1 MNRIE
6 DENQK
11 PHLSLGDKFLLGY
24 GWVVAGFTFVNA
36 TFCLYLIISGK
47 STFINVLNMFLG
59 YAYCFMFS
67 KSKGKLFLSKSCFLL
82 SLFFV
87 MVFSVIYVLTGKIN
101 PNPTPNELLAFLIM
115 AVGVSLILYL
125 YRKFF
130 TEFKHIIKFEPPI
143 QIEAK
148 NGDEE

>member
-1 MNRIE
+1 MN
-6 DENQK
+6 
-11 PHLSLGDKFLLGY
+11 KFVLGY

-87 MVFSVIYVLTGKIN
+87 MFFSVIYVLTGKIN

-130 TEFKHIIKFEPPI
+130 TEFKHIIKFDPPI
-143 QIEAK
+143 KIEAK
-148 NGDEE
+148 NGD

>member
-1 MNRIE
+1 MN
-6 DENQK
+6 
-11 PHLSLGDKFLLGY
+11 KFVLVY
-24 GWVVAGFTFVNA
+24 GWVFVGFIFVCA

-47 STFINVLNMFLG
+47 STFNTVLNMFLG
-59 YAYCFMFS
+59 CAYCFVFQ
-67 KSKGKLFLSKSCFLL
+67 KSKEKLFLSKGCFLL

-115 AVGVSLILYL
+115 AVGVILILYL

-130 TEFKHIIKFEPPI
+130 TEFKHIIKFDPLI
-143 QIEAK
+143 KIEAK
-148 NGDEE
+148 NSDEE

>member
-1 MNRIE
+1 MN
-6 DENQK
+6 
-11 PHLSLGDKFLLGY
+11 KFVLGY

-101 PNPTPNELLAFLIM
+101 NNPTPNELLAFLIM
-115 AVGVSLILYL
+115 AVCVSLI
-125 YRKFF
+125 
-130 TEFKHIIKFEPPI
+130 
-143 QIEAK
+143 
-148 NGDEE
+148 

>member
-1 MNRIE
+1 MTEIK

-11 PHLSLGDKFLLGY
+11 QYLSLSDKLVLGM
-24 GWVVAGFTFVNA
+24 GWLFIGFSFVCA
-36 TFCLYLIISGK
+36 TFCFYLIISGK
-47 STFINVLNMFLG
+47 STFNTVLNMIFC
-59 YAYCFMFS
+59 YAACFIFQ
-67 KSKGKLFLSKSCFLL
+67 KSKGKLFLSKGYFLL

-87 MVFSVIYVLTGKIN
+87 MAFSVIYVLTGKIN

-143 QIEAK
+143 KIEAK
-148 NGDEE
+148 NSDEE